1 MADMRDLPQAEF
13 DVMEV
18 LWDKDRATVKEIHS
32 ALSRKR
38 KLAYT
43 TVATLLTRLRE
54 KGYVAAE
61 AENFAYV
68 FSPLIKRENV
78 VHRKLDDLVKRVL
91 GGSLAPLAAYIAE
104 NGKLTPEQIEA
115 LADMVKSEASEE
127 VRMNGL
133 H

>member
-18 LWDKDRATVKEIHS
+18 LWDRESATVKEVHS
-32 ALSRKR
+32 TLSRKR

-54 KGYVAAE
+54 KGYVVAE
-61 AENFAYV
+61 EENFAYV
-68 FSPLIKRENV
+68 FSPLIARENV
-78 VHRKLDDLVKRVL
+78 VRRKLDDLVKTVL

-104 NGKLTPEQIEA
+104 NRNLTPEQIKA
-115 LADMVKSEASEE
+115 LDEMIKSETTEE
-127 VRMNGL
+127 GK
-133 H
+133 